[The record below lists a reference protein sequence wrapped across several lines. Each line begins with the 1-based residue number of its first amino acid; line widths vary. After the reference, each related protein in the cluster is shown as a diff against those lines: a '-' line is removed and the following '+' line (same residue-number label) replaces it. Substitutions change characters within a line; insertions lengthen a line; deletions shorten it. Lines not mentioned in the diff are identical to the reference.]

1 MKTAVIYWSGTGNTE
16 AMAKAV
22 AEGAGAECFAVS
34 EFSGNVEDY
43 DAHCKQKR
51 KVIENGASRFAHYVE
66 YSVKHTALIDEFAKM
81 IGFDSCGVGERAAYS
96 KKQTRHRQQCDRE
109 HERASHTLQY
119 AENFILHNNNILQK
133 IISQSNYHY
142 GTVNDNTAA
151 NTLYISCGNNA
162 YPLIFFRWIE
172 RVIIS
177 SSDIVLA

>member
-1 MKTAVIYWSGTGNTE
+1 
-16 AMAKAV
+16 MAKAV
-22 AEGAGAECFAVS
+22 KKVIKRRRE
-34 EFSGNVEDY
+34 
-43 DAHCKQKR
+43 R

-66 YSVKHTALIDEFAKM
+66 DSVKHTALIDEFAKM

-96 KKQTRHRQQCDRE
+96 KKQTCHRQQCDRE

-162 YPLIFFRWIE
+162 YPLIFFR
-172 RVIIS
+172 
-177 SSDIVLA
+177 